1 MKIKKINL
9 PDEITIE
16 IDGAKFILD
25 RPSNLDSFEYPD
37 AFRAMEEGENQAKF
51 ISYRIRYVMTKL
63 KRIEGITFEEDDKK
77 VGVSFFK
84 DLEPDLQIKITTE
97 YLNKVFEFFDRRSSI
112 KKDQEPTESEGSQ
125 EVG

>member
-25 RPSNLDSFEYPD
+25 RPSNLDSFDYPD
-37 AFRAMEEGENQAKF
+37 AFRAVEEGENLAKF
-51 ISYRIRYVMTKL
+51 LSYRIRYVMTKL
-63 KRIEGITFEEDDKK
+63 KRIDGVTFEEDDKK

-84 DLEPDLQIKITTE
+84 DLDQELQVKITTE
-97 YLNKVFEFFDRRSSI
+97 YLNKVFEYFDRGSSI
-112 KKDQEPTESEGSQ
+112 KKDQEPTGSEGSQ